1 MKTSTDT
8 LTGIL
13 PADRRTPGRSGRL
26 QSALASARE
35 RFLKA
40 RRRRLAIRDLGTLS
54 DRQLDDI
61 GIARY
66 QIPEVVDGLL
76 ARNAGTGATASRATS
91 GNLSV
96 RCGTGCP
103 A

>member
-1 MKTSTDT
+1 MTTSTDT
-8 LTGIL
+8 LTGIH
-13 PADRRTPGRSGRL
+13 PADRRPPGRSGRL
-26 QSALASARE
+26 QTALAGARE

-54 DRQLDDI
+54 DRQLNDI
-61 GIARY
+61 GIARP

-76 ARNAGTGATASRATS
+76 ARGAGTGATASRAPAQDH
-91 GNLSV
+91 SV
-96 RCGTGCP
+96 RCGAGCP